1 MIMNA
6 EQLNRLN
13 LLSEKVVNANASFN
27 ELKEFK
33 ELLNTWNDS
42 IEFNLPQAINAPKGI
57 NFK

>member
-1 MIMNA
+1 MNA

-13 LLSEKVVNANASFN
+13 LLSEKVVDAKASFK

-33 ELLNTWNDS
+33 ELLDTWNDS
-42 IEFNLPQAINAPKGI
+42 IEFNHPQAITTPKGI